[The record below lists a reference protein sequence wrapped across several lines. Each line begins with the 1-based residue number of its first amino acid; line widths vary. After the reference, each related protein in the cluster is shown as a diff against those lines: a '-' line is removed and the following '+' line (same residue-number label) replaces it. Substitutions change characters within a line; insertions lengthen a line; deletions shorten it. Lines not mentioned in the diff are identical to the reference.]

1 MQKIPFAPSLKSLAS
16 EMLLSAFSL
25 LQTIR
30 SLPFQSM
37 RDGMYICVN
46 MAIQV
51 HGVLKGPQQVLAAII
66 TRIGVPP
73 P

>member
-25 LQTIR
+25 
-30 SLPFQSM
+30 
-37 RDGMYICVN
+37 ICVN

-73 P
+73 PPNV